1 MLIITTKTFDKK
13 VKKLTGKIKVQ
24 AKERIDL
31 FLTDRFS
38 PVLNNHQLHGDK
50 KLFRS
55 ININADLRL
64 IYEEVNENTV
74 RFLDIDTH
82 SNLY

>member
-13 VKKLTGKIKVQ
+13 VKKLTSKIKVQ
-24 AKERIDL
+24 SREGIDL

-64 IYEEVNENTV
+64 IYEEVNGNTV